1 MSYEAKIQAEEKYQE
16 ALSYLQDPQSTSEKI
31 RKAFVLLM
39 DASENGHIESNIY
52 LGKMYIWYTPIV
64 NYNPQEALKH
74 FKMAADAGYVEGQGL
89 YGYCMLSLEHNIDTG
104 IEYLEKA
111 ADQGDLNATE
121 YLCRVY
127 YGGEFGIK
135 PDLNKAYTYSQKLPS
150 NNNMTDMLRRKHAIQ
165 RYLFDD

>member
-1 MSYEAKIQAEEKYQE
+1 MSYEAKIQAEEKY
-16 ALSYLQDPQSTSEKI
+16 
-31 RKAFVLLM
+31 
-39 DASENGHIESNIY
+39 
-52 LGKMYIWYTPIV
+52 
-64 NYNPQEALKH
+64 QEALKH

-89 YGYCMLSLEHNIDTG
+89 YGYYMLSLEHNIDTG